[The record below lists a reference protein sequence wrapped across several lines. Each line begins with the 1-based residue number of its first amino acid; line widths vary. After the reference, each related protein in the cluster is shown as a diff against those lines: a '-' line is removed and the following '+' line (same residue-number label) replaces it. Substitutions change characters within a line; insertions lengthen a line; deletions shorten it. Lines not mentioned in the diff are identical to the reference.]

1 VGYTL
6 EFQNRKGQNELQKQ
20 VSEISTKIKKF
31 ISTGLLHANTNL
43 NVIKYAIPQSEQS
56 KFYELFL
63 ELEKLKDLQ
72 VKIILSISLRHYRL
86 IFKWVVLKKLFFN

>member
-1 VGYTL
+1 MGYTL

-72 VKIILSISLRHYRL
+72 VKIILISPRHYRL
-86 IFKWVVLKKLFFN
+86 IFKWVVLKKLFFI